1 MKTFVRGF
9 CAVLAIF
16 LIGACGYHV
25 PGSGD
30 RWAGEGGRTL
40 CVELFS
46 NRTTEPYLDSIL
58 TDEVSVQLSRLR
70 LVELTERCGT
80 ADLRLGGTITS
91 FSSSNLAYSPNDEV
105 SEYSAS
111 VAATAQLVRRAD
123 GKVLWQGSLSRSET
137 YSAQDNK
144 SQQQA
149 GESLA
154 ARTASRRLAED
165 LVARLLDDF

>member
-1 MKTFVRGF
+1 MKT
-9 CAVLAIF
+9 LAA
-16 LIGACGYHV
+16 LLAALALLLTGGCGYHV
-25 PGSGD
+25 PTAGD
-30 RWAGEGGRTL
+30 SWAGEGGRTL
-40 CVELFS
+40 CVELFA

-70 LVELTERCGT
+70 LVELTERCGS

-91 FSSSNLAYSPNDEV
+91 FSSSNLAYNPNDEV

-111 VAATAQLVRRAD
+111 VAATAQLVRRED
-123 GKVLWQGSLSRSET
+123 GKVLWQGNLSRSET

-165 LVARLLDDF
+165 LVARLLEDF

>member
-1 MKTFVRGF
+1 MKRLGYGVGLLLSLL
-9 CAVLAIF
+9 LA
-16 LIGACGYHV
+16 ACGYHV
-25 PGSGD
+25 PGAGD
-30 RWAGEGGRTL
+30 RWAGEGGRTV
-40 CVELFS
+40 CVELFA
-46 NRTTEPYLDSIL
+46 NRTVEPYLDSIL

-70 LVELTERCGT
+70 LAELTERCGT
-80 ADLRLGGTITS
+80 ADLRLGGTITA
-91 FSSSNLAYSPNDEV
+91 FSSSNLAYNPRDEI

-111 VAATAQLVRRAD
+111 ITATAQLVRRAD
-123 GKVLWQGSLSRSET
+123 GKVLWQGNLSRSES

-165 LVARLLDDF
+165 LVARLLEDF

>member
-1 MKTFVRGF
+1 MKSFA
-9 CAVLAIF
+9 CQLAVLFVLLAS
-16 LIGACGYHV
+16 GCGYHV
-25 PGSGD
+25 PTAGD
-30 RWAGEGGRTL
+30 KWAGEGGRTL
-40 CVELFS
+40 CVELFA

-70 LVELTERCGT
+70 QVELTEACNR
-80 ADLRLGGTITS
+80 ADLKLGGTITS
-91 FSSSNLAYSPNDEV
+91 FSRSNLAYNPNDEV

-111 VAATAQLVRRAD
+111 VAATAQLVRRTD

-165 LVARLLDDF
+165 LVARLLEDF